1 MMDRGCSQVQ
11 AFHGVAGHSLASHT
25 EKQVGY
31 LAGPEMKF
39 GATLS
44 LFILFF
50 FVVKLQFHKFG
61 FTVLPRLKGY
71 TLINGVGH
79 FWKFQK
85 FTRPHLQG
93 YTLITGVK
101 VKGIPL

>member
-1 MMDRGCSQVQ
+1 MYIN
-11 AFHGVAGHSLASHT
+11 SLVLG
-25 EKQVGY
+25 EIY
-31 LAGPEMKF
+31 
-39 GATLS
+39 
-44 LFILFF
+44 
-50 FVVKLQFHKFG
+50 
-61 FTVLPRLKGY
+61 TVLPRLKGY